1 MTLLSVLKEYKL
13 LIELYFLILFLAYF
27 RILVYWVCLLP
38 RFVFSSHCVD
48 TCKPNS
54 NVPINWELL
63 LHVLYKDSEIVHFS
77 SSWRVENIITLTRKK
92 LVDQQVYCQPPVY
105 SNSIVGLCQLLKL
118 QRVCYNCNWVLKGST
133 TIFLSSSTNNLPCNT
148 PHCHYQ
154 TTTSLSCGAYLAGD
168 HESRDR
174 RHLPLFISPYF
185 GWRVFGLA
193 R

>member
-48 TCKPNS
+48 TCKPNF
-54 NVPINWELL
+54 NVHINWELL

-77 SSWRVENIITLTRKK
+77 SSWRVEDIITLTRKK

-118 QRVCYNCNWVLKGST
+118 QRVCYNCNWVLKVVRPFFCLRQRT
-133 TIFLSSSTNNLPCNT
+133 TFHAT
-148 PHCHYQ
+148 P
-154 TTTSLSCGAYLAGD
+154 LIVIIKPFAGD

-174 RHLPLFISPYF
+174 RHLPLCWSPYF